1 MRLKFWLLIT
11 NYQEWRIFGM
21 GFRRASWFGADQFL
35 AILCR
40 ADSPDATKGL
50 CKVLLGL
57 EATGEGHVQYSHIAG
72 SQHRF
77 STLNPLAKNKL
88 MRGLA
93 R

>member
-11 NYQEWRIFGM
+11 YHHEWRIFGM
-21 GFRRASWFGADQFL
+21 GFRRASCGADQFL
-35 AILCR
+35 AILGR
-40 ADSPDATKGL
+40 ADSPDGTKSL
-50 CKVLLGL
+50 CEVLLGL
-57 EATGEGHVQYSHIAG
+57 EATGEGHVQYSHIAS

-77 STLNPLAKNKL
+77 STLNPLAENKL